1 MSTRTLRLGLAV
13 TALVVATGCAA
24 QPPVNSAA
32 GAGSYAVARSTA
44 ASPASPT
51 SAGRTAQKSSVA
63 SHANLSGSGL
73 TTGARSVSADQDR
86 DPHVRQD
93 GTYIF
98 PGVGAEFTSV
108 TTPTHPR
115 FTRAQAEQRF
125 NSDAGP
131 AVKKGTP
138 PTAVRL
144 VMYMNRFGKMQP
156 SGPDIPSVPRQ
167 LAWLS
172 IHENVPVGPS
182 SRPGGSSLAPLPPLG
197 STAPAT
203 ATCTAYTAISADTG
217 RYLDGFRFCF
227 DTATASPSVRQAFA
241 IPPGQ

>member
-172 IHENVPVGPS
+172 IHENVPVGPF
-182 SRPGGSSLAPLPPLG
+182 SRPAGGPHTTSNP
-197 STAPAT
+197 TAPAT
-203 ATCTAYTAISADTG
+203 ATCTAYTAISADKG
-217 RYLDGFRFCF
+217 QYLDGFRFCF